1 MNSNTATQ
9 PVLSVP
15 FLDLSPQ
22 TRAVRDAVLSDFG
35 ALCDTNAFTNG
46 SVCTTFEEAFGVWVG
61 ATHAVGVASGTDA
74 LRLGLLAHGLEP
86 GSEVICPANTFV
98 ATVEAIR
105 QAGLTPRLVDVR
117 DDDYTIDLDAAESVV
132 GRRTAAVML
141 VHLYGQMADTRT
153 AKRIAERHGLSVLED
168 ACQAHGATRGGVRAG
183 AALDGAA
190 FSFYP
195 GKNLG
200 AFGDAGAWC
209 TNDPDAARVVR
220 ALREHGQYAK
230 HHHAI
235 EGYTARLDALQ
246 AVVLLHKLRFVEQWT
261 RERRAAA
268 AYYSEALGDV
278 DGVVLPYVPDGSDPV
293 WHLYVIR
300 TADPDALCAALAER
314 GIATGRHYPIPVH
327 QTKAYRH
334 LGRDGAFP
342 VTERLAR
349 ETLSLPM
356 FPGIT
361 VSQLDAVCDAVRSAR

>member
-1 MNSNTATQ
+1 M
-9 PVLSVP
+9 
-15 FLDLSPQ
+15 
-22 TRAVRDAVLSDFG
+22 
-35 ALCDTNAFTNG
+35 NAFING
-46 SVCTTFEEAFGVWVG
+46 SVCITFEEAFGVWVG
-61 ATHAVGVASGTDA
+61 AAHAVGVASGTDA
-74 LRLGLLAHGLEP
+74 LRLGLLAYGLEP

-132 GRRTAAVML
+132 GPRTSALML

-153 AKRIAERHGLSVLED
+153 AMRIAERHGLHVFED
-168 ACQAHGATRGGVRAG
+168 ACQAHGAVRDGVRAG

-209 TNDPDAARVVR
+209 TNDPDAARVIR

-230 HHHAI
+230 YHHAI
-235 EGYTARLDALQ
+235 EGYTARLDAFQ
-246 AVVLLHKLRFVEQWT
+246 AVVLLHKLRFVDQWT

-268 AYYSEALGDV
+268 AYYDEALADV
-278 DGVVLPYVPDGSDPV
+278 DGVVLPHVPDGSDPV

-300 TADPDALCAALAER
+300 TADPDALCAALSAR

-327 QTKAYRH
+327 QTEAYRH
-334 LGRDGAFP
+334 LGRQGAFQ

-349 ETLSLPM
+349 ETVSLPM
-356 FPGIT
+356 FPGIAGA
-361 VSQLDAVCDAVRSAR
+361 QLDAVCDAVRSAL

>member
-1 MNSNTATQ
+1 
-9 PVLSVP
+9 VLRVP
-15 FLDLSPQ
+15 FLDLSSQ

-35 ALCDTNAFTNG
+35 ALCDTNAFTNS

-117 DDDYTIDLDAAESVV
+117 EDDYAIDLDAAASVV
-132 GRRTAAVML
+132 GRCTGAVML
-141 VHLYGQMADTRT
+141 VHLYGQMADTHT
-153 AKRIAERHGLSVLED
+153 ARRLADRHGLRVFED
-168 ACQAHGATRGGVRAG
+168 ACQAHGATRDGVRAG

-230 HHHAI
+230 HHHAV

-278 DGVVLPYVPDGSDPV
+278 DGVVLPYVPEGSDPV

-300 TADPDALCAALAER
+300 TADPGALCAALAER

-327 QTKAYRH
+327 RTDAHRH

-349 ETLSLPM
+349 QTVSLPM

-361 VSQLDAVCDAVRSAR
+361 ESQLDAVCDAVRSAL

>member
-1 MNSNTATQ
+1 MNATAATQ
-9 PVLSVP
+9 PILRVP

-22 TRAVRDAVLSDFG
+22 TGAVREAVLADYG
-35 ALCDTNAFTNG
+35 ALCDTNAFING
-46 SVCTTFEEAFGVWVG
+46 SVCTTFEEAFAVWVG
-61 ATHAVGVASGTDA
+61 AAHSVGVASGTDA

-105 QAGLTPRLVDVR
+105 QAGLKPRLVDVR
-117 DDDYTIDLDAAESVV
+117 DDDYTIDLDAVEGSI
-132 GRRTAAVML
+132 GPRTSAIML

-153 AKRIAERHGLSVLED
+153 AARIAERHGLLVFED
-168 ACQAHGATRGGVRAG
+168 ACQAHGAVRDGVRAG

-200 AFGDAGAWC
+200 AFGDAGAWSS
-209 TNDPDAARVVR
+209 NDPDAARVVR

-230 HHHAI
+230 YHHAI

-246 AVVLLHKLRFVEQWT
+246 AVVLLHKLRFVDQWT

-268 AYYSEALGDV
+268 AYYTEALADV
-278 DGVVLPYVPDGSDPV
+278 DGVVLPHVPDGSEPV

-300 TADPDALCAALAER
+300 TADPDGFCAALGER

-327 QTKAYRH
+327 QTEAYRH
-334 LGRDGAFP
+334 LGREGALP

-349 ETLSLPM
+349 EMVSLPM

-361 VSQLDAVCDAVRSAR
+361 AAQLDAVCDAVRSAA